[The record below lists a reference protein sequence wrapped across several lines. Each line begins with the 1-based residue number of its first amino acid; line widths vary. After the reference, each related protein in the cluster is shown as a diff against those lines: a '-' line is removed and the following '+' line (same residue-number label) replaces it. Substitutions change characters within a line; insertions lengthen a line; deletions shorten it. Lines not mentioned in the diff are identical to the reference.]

1 MPKVSSNN
9 SLPNT
14 QEDIKNLI
22 MKKVEEA
29 EELNRTQQKYL
40 DPKAKTRY
48 INNKIIN
55 WPPERDDLENLC
67 KAMNLRVPEK

>member
-40 DPKAKTRY
+40 DPKVKTRY